1 MNQPSR
7 RPPRRRATLALF
19 GALLISVTA
28 LTSVGAAAVAGDPR
42 EGLSPGFTDAGVAA
56 SGLELLANRPKPAGF
71 FNPANPGDFGFVNS
85 DLAFQGK
92 HAFVGNFNGFQIY
105 DVSNPANPT
114 IRTTVVCPGG
124 QGEVSVYK
132 HLLFMSAEESRARTD
147 CGSPGVPSGDPLRFR
162 GVRIFDISDLD
173 APVQVATV
181 QTCRG
186 SHTHTLLKSPRD
198 RRNIYVYV
206 NGTGGVRSATELAG
220 CVDSPPTTEDDS
232 LNPPARWRIEVIRV
246 PLDAPQDA
254 AVVNGP
260 RLFRDAAT
268 GVVNGLQN
276 APPAPLHPSGT
287 PWSPSPT
294 TDSCHDIT
302 TYPEIGLAAGACEGN
317 GLLIDI
323 RDPANPRRI
332 DEVSDPNWAYWHGAT
347 FSNDGKTVVFTDEWG
362 GGTAPR
368 CRATDQTQWGGNAI
382 YDIVNGQ
389 LVFRSYFKMPAIQTN
404 QENCVS
410 HLPSLIPVPG
420 RDLMVQAWYQ
430 AGASVID
437 FTDSSNPKEIGY
449 YDRGPISTGTNL
461 ILGGLWSAYYFNGAV
476 YGSEIARGFDAWR
489 LTPTNELS
497 ANEIEAASEV
507 KLARLTPQ
515 HQPRLRWRPSFAVV
529 RSFRDQLVRAD
540 AIPDRTLDRVDKF
553 IVRAERLADRG
564 KKSAAAAQLRAAG
577 RQLRGSQFRDLR
589 DALDDLADSL
599 RRGRDRDHDD
609 DDD

>member
-1 MNQPSR
+1 MHQTFAAPSR
-7 RPPRRRATLALF
+7 RIRKRRTIFTMLA
-19 GALLISVTA
+19 ALLISA
-28 LTSVGAAAVAGDPR
+28 ACLTSVAAAQLTTDPR
-42 EGLSPGFTDAGVAA
+42 VGLAPGLDNPGVAEEA
-56 SGLELLANRPKPAGF
+56 MTLLAHRNKPAGW

-85 DLAFQGK
+85 DLAFEGN
-92 HAFVGNFNGFQIY
+92 HAFVGNFNGFLIY
-105 DVSNPANPT
+105 NISDPGNPAL
-114 IRTTVVCPGG
+114 RTAVVCPGG

-132 HLLFMSAEESRARTD
+132 NLLFMSAEESRARTD

-162 GVRIFDISDLD
+162 GVRIFDISNLD

-186 SHTHTLLKSPRD
+186 SHTHTLLKSPSD

-220 CVDSPPTTEDDS
+220 CVDSAPTNEDDN
-232 LNPPARWRIEVIRV
+232 LNAPARWRIEVIRV
-246 PLDAPQDA
+246 PLDAPQAA

-268 GVVNGLQN
+268 GAINGLQN
-276 APPAPLHPSGT
+276 APPAPLHPSGI
-287 PWSPSPT
+287 PWGPQPT

-317 GLLIDI
+317 GLLLDI

-362 GGTAPR
+362 GGTAAR
-368 CRATDQTQWGGNAI
+368 CRAQDQTQWGGDAI
-382 YDIVNGQ
+382 YDIVGGQ
-389 LVFRSYFKMPAIQTN
+389 LVFRSYFKMPAIQTT

-410 HLPSLIPVPG
+410 HLPSVVPVPG
-420 RDLMVQAWYQ
+420 RNIIVQAWYQ
-430 AGASVID
+430 AGASLID

-449 YDRGPISTGTNL
+449 YDRGPISGTSL
-461 ILGGLWSAYYFNGAV
+461 VLGGLWSSYYFNGSI
-476 YGSEIARGFDAWR
+476 YGSEIARGFDAWK
-489 LTPTNELS
+489 LTPTADLS
-497 ANEIEAASEV
+497 KNEIKAASEV
-507 KLARLTPQ
+507 KLDRLTPQ
-515 HQPRLRWRPSFAVV
+515 HQPRFRWKPSFAVV
-529 RSFRDQLVRAD
+529 RSFRDQAVRAGD
-540 AIPDRTLDRVDKF
+540 LRGRTLDKVDDAIDKAERF
-553 IVRAERLADRG
+553 AKRGKNSSARQQLQKAERL
-564 KKSAAAAQLRAAG
+564 LG
-577 RQLRGSQFRDLR
+577 RDFDDLR

-599 RRGRDRDHDD
+599 RRHGGHDD